1 MEVITCST
9 ITCPECG
16 FQKEEE
22 MPSDPDG
29 EPLLLPMT
37 AALQILLHVLVGF
50 MPLLMMK
57 RGLWSS
63 HQQSECEKTA
73 FFISVAS
80 AATAQ
85 SLQAQLP

>member
-1 MEVITCST
+1 VYQLWFNSKTQT
-9 ITCPECG
+9 G
-16 FQKEEE
+16 RLLRVLQLRDGE

-73 FFISVAS
+73 FFISTPS
-80 AATAQ
+80 
-85 SLQAQLP
+85 